1 MGEPMVRFSHD
12 SWAAEVGRG
21 QRIFHISWVSQ
32 RWLGMGIYSEYW
44 TYVGQMSAQ
53 RCARVSVSA
62 PVRCGWTYY
71 VGITYM
77 NTCEVVRLQQ

>member
-1 MGEPMVRFSHD
+1 MGSRC
-12 SWAAEVGRG
+12 

-32 RWLGMGIYSEYW
+32 HWLGMGIYSEYQ

-62 PVRCGWTYY
+62 SVRCGWTYY

-77 NTCEVVRLQQ
+77 NICEVVRL